1 MAVADRDKPVRVGV
15 VKFASCDGC
24 QLGFLDIGP
33 ALLDI
38 GIKYQIV
45 EFAEASSHRTPDGPF
60 DILFVEGSVSTAE
73 QAQHIRHLR
82 DRTSLLVTIGAC
94 ATSGGIQALRGWA
107 GNDGGIEGF
116 IDAVYAT
123 PEYVD
128 TLERAQPVAELVDVD
143 AELRGCPIDTGQL
156 VELLTATAI
165 GRRPQLPSEAVCVTC
180 KRAGRVCVMVARG
193 EPCLGP
199 IISNGCGALCPGMAR
214 GCYGCFGPRES
225 ANGPSLA
232 DWYATSL
239 GLSDELVAAKFAG
252 FTAWAPELR
261 EVIDARGGPPGM
273 RATGAV
279 DPAGAVKAV
288 KAVRAAR
295 ATEAVKPAGV
305 AGAAGAAGAARPE
318 AARPGGGVA

>member
-1 MAVADRDKPVRVGV
+1 MAISKGNKPLRVGV

-24 QLGFLDIGP
+24 QLGFLDLGP

-45 EFAEASSHRTPDGPF
+45 EFGEASSNRSPEGPF
-60 DILFVEGSVSTAE
+60 DILFVEGSISTAD
-73 QAQHIRHLR
+73 QLRHIRHLR
-82 DRTSLLVTIGAC
+82 DRSALLVTIGAC
-94 ATSGGIQALRGWA
+94 ATSGGIQALRAWA
-107 GNDGGIEGF
+107 GNDGGIAGF

-128 TLERAQPVAELVDVD
+128 TLARATPVADHVQVD

-165 GRRPQLPSEAVCVTC
+165 GRRPQLPSEAVCVEC
-180 KRAGRVCVMVARG
+180 KLAGRVCVMVSRG

-199 IISNGCGALCPGMAR
+199 IISSGCNALCPGMAR

-225 ANGPSLA
+225 ANGTSLA
-232 DWYATSL
+232 NWYSQSL
-239 GLSDELVAAKFAG
+239 GLSDERVAAKFAG
-252 FTAWAPELR
+252 FTGWAPELR

-273 RATGAV
+273 RATTAPGTSAS
-279 DPAGAVKAV
+279 A
-288 KAVRAAR
+288 
-295 ATEAVKPAGV
+295 E
-305 AGAAGAAGAARPE
+305 PE
-318 AARPGGGVA
+318 GGVA